1 MEIKIGR
8 SSRTCAA
15 CEQPFVHDQELS
27 SLVRLEQGILL
38 REDYCLP
45 CWEKE
50 RSLGAFS
57 VWTPR
62 FYDPAVAEQQPE
74 ESFSP
79 LRRLFYDAA
88 ETEERSEAAVAFLA
102 AQLLKR
108 QKVFRLIK
116 ESAGE
121 EDRITLYADRI
132 GDRLIQVRDANFTY
146 EELEEARKALLERLA
161 AVEAPEEQQEA
172 ADDQAE
178 ASANIEQEQ

>member
-8 SSRTCAA
+8 SARVCAA
-15 CEQPFVHDQELS
+15 CEQAFVHDQELS
-27 SLVRLEQGILL
+27 SLVRLELGVLQ

-45 CWEKE
+45 CWQKE
-50 RSLGAFS
+50 RSFGAFS

-62 FYDPAVAEQQPE
+62 YYDPAVAEQEPE

-88 ETEERSEAAVAFLA
+88 ASEERPEAAVAFLA

-108 QKVFRLIK
+108 QKAFRLIK

-121 EDRITLYADRI
+121 EDRITLYTDRI
-132 GDRLIQVRDANFTY
+132 GDRLIEVRDANFTY
-146 EELEEARKALLERLA
+146 EELETARKALLDRLA
-161 AVEAPEEQQEA
+161 ALETPEQPEEPQNGEA
-172 ADDQAE
+172 E
-178 ASANIEQEQ
+178 TASTNGH